1 MRPISEIVSERPWV
15 GWALFIGTLVAVFLI
30 GLLGASII
38 ERRQEAFITQQ
49 VKPLLNGNRAMKF
62 GGRISPGIRAIRG

>member
-1 MRPISEIVSERPWV
+1 MRRISDIVSEKEWV
-15 GWALFIGTLVAVFLI
+15 GWLLFIGTLVAVFLI

-49 VKPLLNGNRAMKF
+49 VKPL
-62 GGRISPGIRAIRG
+62 P